1 MDYLSNNDE
10 YQEEIEEKEEE
21 MTEEEERE
29 YLEYYYYHDFIDLYC
44 KLKDIS
50 KNYQS
55 NLFLK
60 KGENADLFIEF
71 ILNHI
76 QLK

>member
-1 MDYLSNNDE
+1 MDYLSNNEE
-10 YQEEIEEKEEE
+10 YIEEIEEIEEE
-21 MTEEEERE
+21 MTQGEERE
-29 YLEYYYYHDFIDLYC
+29 YLEYYYYQDFINLYL